1 MKDGER
7 SLPLIPFSHSFSSR
21 AAESSISMKYE
32 SSVAAGILQ
41 QQCRRTTLSPGSS
54 LPFRLSSDNFPPFE
68 LLAREEK
75 QKGPKSLTFTLRNII
90 PLLSNGGLG
99 QILTKCRG
107 CLGAREGRRGEERA
121 SEGALHGGLER
132 SQTRVAFPRED
143 GRETSST

>member
-75 QKGPKSLTFTLRNII
+75 QKGPNGPEMELKTKYKLNCILEISLEFTAFFQY
-90 PLLSNGGLG
+90 LLLN
-99 QILTKCRG
+99 
-107 CLGAREGRRGEERA
+107 
-121 SEGALHGGLER
+121 
-132 SQTRVAFPRED
+132 
-143 GRETSST
+143 